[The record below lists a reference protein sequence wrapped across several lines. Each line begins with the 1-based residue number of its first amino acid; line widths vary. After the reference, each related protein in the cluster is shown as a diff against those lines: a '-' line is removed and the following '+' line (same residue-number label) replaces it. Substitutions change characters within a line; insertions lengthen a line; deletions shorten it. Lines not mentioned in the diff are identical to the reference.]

1 MKKQKICVI
10 GDGLSGLT
18 AALALSNLDI
28 EVDFITKNIKEK
40 RSSDPRIT
48 AISPS
53 NFEFLIKY
61 LDKKDAKLFWPCKKI
76 SLFYEKINQLYN
88 FINFSE
94 DHKNLLYII
103 KNNDLKKVFLKKI
116 KSKKNIKIINNEVKE
131 VDAKNSC
138 ILFGK
143 KSYAYDLILLCVGR
157 SSKIISEFI
166 GKRYIQKDNKEI
178 ALTSVVNH
186 NINISDPRQYFLD
199 EGPLAILPINEKSFS
214 FVWSVSSKF
223 KNKNINDIVYNKL
236 KKILGHKTNINLNE
250 IVTFPISFKFNSIF
264 SKNNSL
270 VLGDGSYNVH
280 PVAGQ
285 GFNLI
290 IRDIMKLFQFIEYN
304 QSLGLPIRDS
314 EIVKKF
320 VSSRK
325 PENLLFGL
333 GINLTNSFFRQNK
346 IISPIKDFILKDINK
361 FNFLKEISIKISD
374 KGIFQSLK

>member
-28 EVDFITKNIKEK
+28 EVDFIIKNVQEK
-40 RSSDPRIT
+40 KSSDPRIT
-48 AISPS
+48 AISQS
-53 NFEFLIKY
+53 NFKFLIKY

-76 SLFYEKINQLYN
+76 NLFYEKINHIYN

-116 KSKKNIKIINNEVKE
+116 KSKKNIKIINKEVKK
-131 VDAKNSC
+131 VDTKNTC

-143 KSYAYDLILLCVGR
+143 KSYVYDLILLCVGR
-157 SSKIISEFI
+157 SSKIISEFV
-166 GKRYIQKDNKEI
+166 GKRYIQKDDKEI
-178 ALTSVVNH
+178 ALTSMVNH
-186 NINISDPRQYFLD
+186 NINISDPRQYFLK
-199 EGPLAILPINEKSFS
+199 EGPLAILPINKKNFS
-214 FVWSVSSKF
+214 FVWSVSNKF
-223 KNKNINDIVYNKL
+223 KTINTKDLVYNTL
-236 KKILGHKTNINLNE
+236 KKILGNKTNINLNE

-290 IRDIMKLFQFIEYN
+290 IRDIIKLFQFIEYN

-314 EIVKKF
+314 EIIKKF

-333 GINLTNSFFRQNK
+333 GINLTNSFFKQNK
-346 IISPIKDFILKDINK
+346 ITSPIKDFILKDINK

>member
-18 AALALSNLDI
+18 AALTLSNLDI
-28 EVDFITKNIKEK
+28 EVDFIIKNKQENQTN
-40 RSSDPRIT
+40 DPRIT

-53 NFEFLIKY
+53 NFKFLMKY

-76 SLFYEKINQLYN
+76 NLFYEKINQFYN

-94 DHKNLLYII
+94 DNKNLLYII
-103 KNNDLKKVFLKKI
+103 KNNDLRKVFLEKI
-116 KSKKNIKIINNEVKE
+116 KSKNNIKTINKEVKK
-131 VDAKNSC
+131 VDTKRSC
-138 ILFGK
+138 ILFEK

-157 SSKIISEFI
+157 SSKIILEFV
-166 GKRYIQKDNKEI
+166 GKRYIQKDYKEV
-178 ALTSVVNH
+178 ALTSMVSH
-186 NINISDPRQYFLD
+186 NINISDPRQYFLK
-199 EGPLAILPINEKSFS
+199 EGPLAILPINEKNFS
-214 FVWSVSSKF
+214 FVWSVSNKLKT
-223 KNKNINDIVYNKL
+223 KNTKDLVYNKL
-236 KKILGHKTNINLNE
+236 KKILGHKTNINFNE
-250 IVTFPISFKFNSIF
+250 IVNFPISFKFNSIF

-314 EIVKKF
+314 EIINKF

-333 GINLTNSFFRQNK
+333 GINLTNSFFKQNK

-361 FNFLKEISIKISD
+361 FTFLKEMSIKISD
-374 KGIFQSLK
+374 QGIFQSFK

>member
-178 ALTSVVNH
+178 ALTSVVSH

-346 IISPIKDFILKDINK
+346 ITSPIRDFILSDINK
-361 FNFLKEISIKISD
+361 FNFLKEMSIKISD

>member
-61 LDKKDAKLFWPCKKI
+61 LDKKDAKLFWPCRKI

-178 ALTSVVNH
+178 ALTSVVSH

-346 IISPIKDFILKDINK
+346 ITSPIKDFILKDINK

>member
-1 MKKQKICVI
+1 M
-10 GDGLSGLT
+10 
-18 AALALSNLDI
+18 
-28 EVDFITKNIKEK
+28 
-40 RSSDPRIT
+40 
-48 AISPS
+48 
-53 NFEFLIKY
+53 
-61 LDKKDAKLFWPCKKI
+61 
-76 SLFYEKINQLYN
+76 FYEKINHLYN

-94 DHKNLLYII
+94 HHKNLLYII
-103 KNNDLKKVFLKKI
+103 KNNDLKKVLLKKI
-116 KSKKNIKIINNEVKE
+116 KRKKNIKIINKE
-131 VDAKNSC
+131 VRKVDTKNSC

-157 SSKIISEFI
+157 SSKIISEFV
-166 GKRYIQKDNKEI
+166 GKRYIEKDDKEI
-178 ALTSVVNH
+178 ALTSMVSH
-186 NINISDPRQYFLD
+186 NINISEPRQYFLK
-199 EGPLAILPINEKSFS
+199 EGPLAILPINEKNFS
-214 FVWSVSSKF
+214 FVWSVS
-223 KNKNINDIVYNKL
+223 NKLRTINTNDFVYNKL
-236 KKILGHKTNINLNE
+236 KKILGNKTNINLDE

-304 QSLGLPIRDS
+304 QSLGLPIKDS
-314 EIVKKF
+314 EIIKKF

-333 GINLTNSFFRQNK
+333 GINLTNSFFKQNK
-346 IISPIKDFILKDINK
+346 ITSPIKDFILKDINK
-361 FNFLKEISIKISD
+361 FNFLKEMSIKISD

>member
-28 EVDFITKNIKEK
+28 EVDFIIKNIQEK
-40 RSSDPRIT
+40 KSSDPRIT
-48 AISPS
+48 SISQS
-53 NFEFLIKY
+53 NFKFLINY

-76 SLFYEKINQLYN
+76 NLFYEKTNHLYN

-94 DHKNLLYII
+94 GHKNLLYII
-103 KNNDLKKVFLKKI
+103 KNKDLKKIFLKKI
-116 KSKKNIKIINNEVKE
+116 KSKKNIKIINKEVKK
-131 VDAKNSC
+131 VDIKNTR

-143 KSYAYDLILLCVGR
+143 KSYVYDLILLCVGR
-157 SSKIISEFI
+157 NSKIISEFV
-166 GKRYIQKDNKEI
+166 GKRYIQKDDKEI
-178 ALTSVVNH
+178 ALTSMVSH
-186 NINISDPRQYFLD
+186 NVNISEPRQYFLK
-199 EGPLAILPINEKSFS
+199 EGPLAILPINEKNFS
-214 FVWSVSSKF
+214 FVWSVS
-223 KNKNINDIVYNKL
+223 NKLKTINTKDLVYNKL
-236 KKILGHKTNINLNE
+236 KEILGNKTNINLNE

-304 QSLGLPIRDS
+304 QSLGLPIKDS
-314 EIVKKF
+314 EIIKKF

-333 GINLTNSFFRQNK
+333 GINLTNSFFKQNK
-346 IISPIKDFILKDINK
+346 ITSPIKDFILKDINK
-361 FNFLKEISIKISD
+361 FNFLKEMSIKISD

>member
-28 EVDFITKNIKEK
+28 EVDFIIKNIKEK
-40 RSSDPRIT
+40 KSSDPRIT
-48 AISPS
+48 AISQS
-53 NFEFLIKY
+53 NFKFLIKY
-61 LDKKDAKLFWPCKKI
+61 LDEKDTKLFWACKKI
-76 SLFYEKINQLYN
+76 NLFYEKINHLYN

-94 DHKNLLYII
+94 HHKNLLYII
-103 KNNDLKKVFLKKI
+103 KNNDLKKVLLKKI
-116 KSKKNIKIINNEVKE
+116 KRKKNIKIINKE
-131 VDAKNSC
+131 VRKVDTKNSC

-157 SSKIISEFI
+157 SSKIISEFV
-166 GKRYIQKDNKEI
+166 GKRYIEKDDKEI
-178 ALTSVVNH
+178 ALTSMVSH
-186 NINISDPRQYFLD
+186 NINISEPRQYFLK
-199 EGPLAILPINEKSFS
+199 EGPLAILPINEKNFS
-214 FVWSVSSKF
+214 FVWSVS
-223 KNKNINDIVYNKL
+223 NKLRTINTNDFVYNKL
-236 KKILGHKTNINLNE
+236 KKILGNKTNINLDE

-304 QSLGLPIRDS
+304 QSLGLPIKDS
-314 EIVKKF
+314 EIIKKF

-333 GINLTNSFFRQNK
+333 GINLQKTYFSVW
-346 IISPIKDFILKDINK
+346 
-361 FNFLKEISIKISD
+361 E
-374 KGIFQSLK
+374 